1 MNAPPLYQETQSFS
15 PWVVVLVIAVVVLLG
30 AVLLMRLTTTVTP
43 DAVSIKYGV
52 LYRTRIPLS
61 DVARAEAVEY
71 SPIREYG
78 GWGIRGSSRRRA
90 LNARGNQGVLLTRAD
105 GTTLLVGSQH
115 PRDLL
120 DALARAGVATEDRLP
135 IVVKDF

>member
-43 DAVSIKYGV
+43 DAVSIRYGV

>member
-1 MNAPPLYQETQSFS
+1 MSGAPLYHETQSFS
-15 PWVVVLVIAVVVLLG
+15 PWVVGLVLAVVVLVG
-30 AVLLMRLTTTVTP
+30 ALLLMRLTTTVTP
-43 DAVSIKYGV
+43 DAVSVSYGF
-52 LYRTRIPLS
+52 LYRTKIPLS
-61 DVARAEAVEY
+61 DVARAEAIVY

-105 GTTLLVGSQH
+105 GTTLLVGTQH

-120 DALARAGVATEDRLP
+120 DALARAGVTTEDRLP
-135 IVVKDF
+135 IVVKEF

>member
-1 MNAPPLYQETQSFS
+1 MSGAPLYQETQSFS
-15 PWVVVLVIAVVVLLG
+15 PWVVGLVLAVVVLLG
-30 AVLLMRLTTTVTP
+30 AILLMRLTTTVTP
-43 DAVSIKYGV
+43 DAVSISYGI

-61 DVARAEAVEY
+61 EVARAEAIEY

-90 LNARGNQGVLLTRAD
+90 LNARGNLGVLLTRAD
-105 GTTLLVGSQH
+105 GTTLLVGTQH

-135 IVVKDF
+135 IVVKEF